1 MAGPGVE
8 AAVGD
13 RAFGALVKRNAETG
27 LIEPRGDLA
36 AVDEDLVATVA
47 HDIAR
52 HAQHPLAEELRA
64 FPEMHFDELARR
76 LARSVPAQQRSTIA
90 HGDFR
95 TDNVVYDAGDPRRIN
110 AVLDWELSTL
120 GDPLTD
126 VGLLMLFW
134 RSADESQLSLIPG
147 ITHLP
152 GFPERD
158 VMLERYAAASGA
170 DLSDMG
176 FYRAFAHFKFA
187 VIAQGVQ
194 ARAAAGAMG
203 GQDFGNLDDE
213 ILELAQV
220 GLQHI

>member
-1 MAGPGVE
+1 M
-8 AAVGD
+8 
-13 RAFGALVKRNAETG
+13 
-27 LIEPRGDLA
+27 
-36 AVDEDLVATVA
+36 
-47 HDIAR
+47 
-52 HAQHPLAEELRA
+52 
-64 FPEMHFDELARR
+64 
-76 LARSVPAQQRSTIA
+76 PAQQRSTIA